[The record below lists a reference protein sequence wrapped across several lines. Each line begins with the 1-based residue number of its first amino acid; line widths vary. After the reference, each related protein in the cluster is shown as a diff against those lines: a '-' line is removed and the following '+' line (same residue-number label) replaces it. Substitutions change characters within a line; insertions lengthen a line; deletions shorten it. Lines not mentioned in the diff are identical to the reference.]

1 MVKIKHLSIYI
12 LISLFSVSCE
22 KGHRSDCFKSQ
33 GPYAVETRYPTAP
46 FNTIEVRD
54 KINLFLFQ
62 DSLNYISLEGG
73 ENLLAGIETVVENSV
88 LIISDKNKCNWV
100 RSLNYSTNVYIHYT
114 NIFKLIA
121 NNSGDNHFLTT
132 HNGDSLK
139 IEYWEGSGTTYADIN
154 VNNSLL
160 AVHAGSGNIVAKG
173 YSGVSVVYNSGCGPI
188 DAGELLSNTTFMRSR
203 SNHNVIVNVKDWL
216 IAEIDWT
223 GDVYYKG
230 NPAQM
235 DIYERNTGKLIHI
248 D

>member
-1 MVKIKHLSIYI
+1 MIVN
-12 LISLFSVSCE
+12 SCS
-22 KGHRSDCFKSQ
+22 KGHQSDCFKSK
-33 GPYAVETRYPTAP
+33 GPYSVETRYYTES

-54 KINLFLFQ
+54 KINLFLIQ
-62 DSLNYISLEGG
+62 DSLNYIELEGG
-73 ENLLAGIETVVENSV
+73 GNLLSGIETEINNSI
-88 LIISDKNKCNWV
+88 LYISDRNKCNWV
-100 RSLNYSTNVYIHYT
+100 RSLDYTTNVYVHYSNFYQLT
-114 NIFKLIA
+114 A
-121 NNSGDNHFLTT
+121 NNSGNNYFLTT
-132 HNGDSLK
+132 HHGDSLE

-173 YSGVSVVYNSGCGPI
+173 FSGVSIVYNSGCGPI

-203 SNHNVIVNVKDWL
+203 SNHDVTINVKDLL

-230 NPAQM
+230 NPPLLELH
-235 DIYERNTGKLIHI
+235 ERNSGKLFHI